1 MSKNNKLRI
10 VLIFVIVCLAVG
22 CQACVSYGFNSAD
35 SDVNKNYSEIKAAEA
50 VKGDIVNPV
59 VLICFADESVEQT
72 KASFTDAVR
81 NYYIGESNSL
91 QNYYSTI
98 SYGQIG
104 ITTLFPE
111 ADGELFVYKSSK
123 TRSYYKNIKEKSGD
137 SVRKTAE
144 SELLNAAL
152 NAAASHYDFQDYDLD
167 RNDDGYVDSVS
178 FLVSGEDSNG
188 SGWGGLLWPH
198 SWNLAEIS
206 RSVGQVTAKLGGVT
220 VNKFSLN
227 FIETVDVGFLCHETG
242 HVFGMPDLYHYK
254 YDKDYVQVGQWDI
267 MHLNQ
272 STPQYPTV
280 YLRDKYL
287 GCIGDNQL
295 IDIKTNGTYT
305 LKPVSTA
312 TAEDVL
318 AYRLV
323 INDKE
328 SIYFEYRNNSVSV
341 YDGGLSGSG
350 LIAYRVNSSVDGNE
364 EGKRRS
370 TSNPDE
376 VYVYRPSVATNGGT
390 KNKELTNLSY
400 AYLNEDN
407 QKFRSLGTQTITT
420 KYDERNIFLTDGSNT
435 GVIVRVTETT
445 DEKISF
451 EIDVNGYGGTKVR
464 DILVEGNAEIN
475 YGEPPDIRVK
485 VLFSGYS
492 QYVVASPDK
501 YVFEYDPEI
510 IGTQR
515 ATIVYTDDDGEVI
528 KYYFDL
534 TISDKLETERLDVIK
549 KPDKVIYEAGEKLT
563 LDGLTVAV
571 TYVKQGMKEIKYDL
585 TAESQWKVEGVDT
598 SVSGKYEA
606 VITYLPFNLSVVIE
620 ITVVSDLVS
629 MKISERNSVTMIS
642 KSENLSLTVIG
653 VYEDGTEKIMNPTE
667 YSISGYSKQ
676 TLYIKQTVK
685 ITSDEKPDIWCS
697 KTVIAVD
704 EKDLL
709 SITQE
714 GKIKTLYKYGETLDL
729 SGGYLT
735 LDFSGNIISVPAEN
749 FYSQYA
755 QKFQATKKGLQRLGV
770 SIYGVENEYAVN
782 VLASDDSS
790 LASGSSAALV
800 NYGSGY
806 VLFTRATKLKEA
818 VGYFS
823 SYLNIRFVKTDGK
836 VKYEVKPSVNGEE
849 YVADGMRIELT
860 DGDGKTVMSYRL
872 FVKGDADGNGVADE
886 NDRYYWAEAL
896 FRQRKDADV
905 FLDMNG
911 DGKYTLSDYVLLTE
925 TYGAGV

>member
-1 MSKNNKLRI
+1 MSKNVKLKI
-10 VLIFVIVCLAVG
+10 TLIFVIACLAIA
-22 CQACVSYGFNSAD
+22 CQACFSYGFNSAD
-35 SDVNKNYSEIKAAEA
+35 NGVTTDYSEIKAAEA
-50 VKGDIVNPV
+50 VRGDIVNPV

-72 KASFTDAVR
+72 RVSFTDAVR
-81 NYYIGESNSL
+81 NFYIGESNSL
-91 QNYYSTI
+91 QDYYSTI

-104 ITTLFPE
+104 ITTLFPD
-111 ADGELFVYKSSK
+111 ADGELFVYKASNK
-123 TRSYYKNIKEKSGD
+123 RSYYKDITSSSTKRT
-137 SVRKTAE
+137 VAE
-144 SELLNAAL
+144 SDLLNSAL
-152 NAAASHYDFQDYDLD
+152 KAAASHFDFDGHNVDG
-167 RNDDGYVDSVS
+167 NCDGYVDSVS
-178 FLVSGEDSNG
+178 FLVSGADSNG

-198 SWNLAEIS
+198 SWELEPLSQSA
-206 RSVGQVTAKLGGVT
+206 GQVTAKLDGVT

-242 HVFGMPDLYHYK
+242 HVFGMPDLYHYY

-272 STPQYPTV
+272 STPQYPTA

-287 GCIGDNQL
+287 GCVGDNQL
-295 IDIKTNGTYT
+295 IDIKTSGTYS

-312 TAEDVL
+312 TAEDIL

-323 INDKE
+323 INENE

-341 YDGGLSGSG
+341 YDSGLSGSG
-350 LIAYRVNSSVDGNE
+350 LIVYRVNTSVEGNE
-364 EGKRRS
+364 DGRRQN
-370 TSNPDE
+370 TKNPDE
-376 VYVYRPSVATNGGT
+376 VYVYRPSVTTNRNT
-390 KNKELTNLSY
+390 KLRETTNLSY
-400 AYLNEDN
+400 AYLSDDNER
-407 QKFRSLGTQTITT
+407 FRSLGRQTSTA
-420 KYDERNIFLTDGSNT
+420 KYDENDIFLTDGSNT
-435 GVIVRVTETT
+435 GVTVKVSERT

-451 EIDVNGYGGTKVR
+451 DIDVNGYGGNKVR
-464 DILVEGNAEIN
+464 DIVVEGDAEIN
-475 YGEPPDIRVK
+475 YGETPDIRVK
-485 VLFSGYS
+485 VLFSGYG

-501 YVFEYDPEI
+501 YVLEYDPEI

-515 ATIVYTDDDGEVI
+515 ATIIYTDDDGEVI

-549 KPDKVIYEAGEKLT
+549 NPDKVIYEAGEKIS

-585 TAESQWKVEGVDT
+585 TDESQWKVEGVDT
-598 SVSGKYEA
+598 TVSGKYEA
-606 VITYLPFNLSVVIE
+606 VVTYLPFNMSVVIE

-629 MKISERNSVTMIS
+629 MKISERNSVTLVGKNES
-642 KSENLSLTVIG
+642 LSITVIG
-653 VYEDGTEKIMNPTE
+653 AYKDGTEKVMNPTE
-667 YSISGYSKQ
+667 YTITGYYKQ
-676 TLYIKQTVK
+676 TRYIKQTVK
-685 ITSDEKPDIWCS
+685 ITSDANPDIGCS

-704 EKDLL
+704 EDDLL

-729 SGGYLT
+729 SGGTLT
-735 LDFSGNIISVPAEN
+735 FDFSGNKISVPAEN
-749 FYSQYA
+749 YYSLYA

-790 LASGSSAALV
+790 LASGTSAATV

-806 VLFTRATKLKEA
+806 VLFTRAAKLKEA

-836 VKYEVKPSVNGEE
+836 VKYEVKPSTNGEE
-849 YVADGMRIELT
+849 YVTDGMKIELT
-860 DGDGKTVMSYRL
+860 DGDGKTVMSYRI
-872 FVKGDADGNGVADE
+872 FVKGDGDGNGVVDE

-896 FRQRKDADV
+896 FRQRKDADI

-925 TYGAGV
+925 TYGVSA

>member
-1 MSKNNKLRI
+1 MSKNNKLKI
-10 VLIFVIVCLAVG
+10 ILIFVIVCLAVA
-22 CQACVSYGFNSAD
+22 CQACVSYWVNSAD
-35 SDVNKNYSEIKAAEA
+35 DGVTYDYSEIKAAEA
-50 VKGDIVNPV
+50 VRGDIVNPV

-91 QNYYSTI
+91 QDYYSTI

-104 ITTLFPE
+104 ITTIFPE
-111 ADGELFVYKSSK
+111 ADGELFVYKASNK
-123 TRSYYKNIKEKSGD
+123 RSYYKDITDG
-137 SVRKTAE
+137 SVKRAAAE
-144 SELLNAAL
+144 SDLLNSAL
-152 NAAASHYDFQDYDLD
+152 KAAASHFDFDGYNVDG
-167 RNDDGYVDSVS
+167 NGDGYVDSVS

-198 SWNLAEIS
+198 SWELVYLS
-206 RSVGQVTAKLGGVT
+206 QSSGRVTAKLGGVT

-242 HVFGMPDLYHYK
+242 HVFGMPDLYHYY

-287 GCIGDNQL
+287 GCVGDNQL
-295 IDIKTNGTYT
+295 IDIKTSGTYT

-312 TAEDVL
+312 TAEDIL

-323 INDKE
+323 INENE

-341 YDGGLSGSG
+341 YDSGLSGSG
-350 LIAYRVNSSVDGNE
+350 LIVYRTNSSVEGNE
-364 EGKRRS
+364 DGKRQNTR
-370 TSNPDE
+370 NPDE
-376 VYVYRPSVATNGGT
+376 VYVYRPSVTNNRNT
-390 KNKELTNLSY
+390 KLRETTNLSY
-400 AYLNEDN
+400 AYLSDDN
-407 QKFRSLGTQTITT
+407 ARFRSLGRQTSTAT
-420 KYDERNIFLTDGSNT
+420 YDEKDIFLTDGSNT
-435 GVIVRVTETT
+435 GVTVKVLKRT
-445 DEKISF
+445 DEEISF
-451 EIDVNGYGGTKVR
+451 YIDVNGYGGNKVR
-464 DILVEGNAEIN
+464 DIIVEGNAEIN
-475 YGEPPDIRVK
+475 YGETPDIRVK

-492 QYVVASPDK
+492 NYVVASPDK

-528 KYYFDL
+528 RYYFDL

-549 KPDKVIYEAGEKLT
+549 NPDKVIYEAGEKLS

-585 TAESQWKVEGVDT
+585 TDESQWKVEGVDT

-606 VITYLPFNLSVVIE
+606 VITYLPFNMSVVVE

-629 MKISERNSVTMIS
+629 MKISERNSVTMVGKNES
-642 KSENLSLTVIG
+642 LSITVIG
-653 VYEDGTEKIMNPTE
+653 VYEDGTEKIMNPTD
-667 YSISGYSKQ
+667 YTIAGYSKQ
-676 TLYIKQTVK
+676 TLYVKQTVK
-685 ITSDEKPDIWCS
+685 ITSTEKPDIWCS
-697 KTVIAVD
+697 KTVIAVN
-704 EKDLL
+704 ENDLL
-709 SITQE
+709 SITQD
-714 GKIKTLYKYGETLDL
+714 GKIKTLYKYGEALDL
-729 SGGYLT
+729 SGGILT
-735 LDFSGNIISVPAEN
+735 FDFSGNKISVPAEN
-749 FYSQYA
+749 FYSLYA

-790 LASGSSAALV
+790 LASGSSAAVV

-836 VKYEVKPSVNGEE
+836 VKYEVKPSINGEE
-849 YVADGMRIELT
+849 YVTDGMKIELT
-860 DGDGKTVMSYRL
+860 DGDGKTVMTYRI
-872 FVKGDADGNGVADE
+872 FVKGDADGNGIVDE

-896 FRQRKDADV
+896 FRQRKDADI

-911 DGKYTLSDYVLLTE
+911 DGKYTLSDYVLLAE
-925 TYGAGV
+925 AYGVGV

>member
-1 MSKNNKLRI
+1 MNKNNKLKI
-10 VLIFVIVCLAVG
+10 ILIFVIVCLAVG

-35 SDVNKNYSEIKAAEA
+35 NVITYDNSEIKAAEA
-50 VKGDIVNPV
+50 VRGDIVNPV

-72 KASFTDAVR
+72 RASFTDAVR
-81 NYYIGESNSL
+81 NYYIGGSNSL
-91 QNYYSTI
+91 QDYYSTI

-111 ADGELFVYKSSK
+111 ADGELFVYKASNK
-123 TRSYYKNIKEKSGD
+123 RSYYKNITNGSSK
-137 SVRKTAE
+137 RTAAE
-144 SELLNAAL
+144 SDLLNSAL
-152 NAAASHYDFQDYDLD
+152 KEAASHFDFDGYNVDG
-167 RNDDGYVDSVS
+167 NGDGYVDSVS
-178 FLVSGEDSNG
+178 FLVSGEDSDG

-198 SWNLAEIS
+198 SWELATLS
-206 RSVGQVTAKLGGVT
+206 QSSGQVTAKLGGVT

-242 HVFGMPDLYHYK
+242 HVFGMPDLYHYY

-287 GCIGDNQL
+287 GCVGDNQL
-295 IDIKTNGTYT
+295 IDIKTSGTYS

-312 TAEDVL
+312 TAEDILV
-318 AYRLV
+318 YRLV
-323 INDKE
+323 INENE

-341 YDGGLSGSG
+341 YDSGLSGSG
-350 LIAYRVNSSVDGNE
+350 LIVYRVNTSVEGNE
-364 EGKRRS
+364 DGRRQN
-370 TSNPDE
+370 TKNPDE
-376 VYVYRPSVATNGGT
+376 VYVYRPSVASTGVT
-390 KNKELTNLSY
+390 KTKELTNLSY
-400 AYLNEDN
+400 AYLSDDNER
-407 QKFRSLGTQTITT
+407 FRSLGTQTVTA

-435 GVIVRVTETT
+435 GVTVKVSERT
-445 DEKISF
+445 DEEISF
-451 EIDVNGYGGTKVR
+451 YIDVNGYGGTKVR
-464 DILVEGNAEIN
+464 DIIVEGNAEIN
-475 YGEPPDIRVK
+475 YGETPDIRVK

-501 YVFEYDPEI
+501 YVLEYNPEI

-515 ATIVYTDDDGEVI
+515 AAIVYTDDDGEVI

-549 KPDKVIYEAGEKLT
+549 NPDKVIYEAGEKLS

-585 TAESQWKVEGVDT
+585 TDESQWKVEGVDT

-606 VITYLPFNLSVVIE
+606 VVTYLPFNLSVAIE

-629 MKISERNSVTMIS
+629 MKISERNSVTMVGKNES
-642 KSENLSLTVIG
+642 LSITVIG
-653 VYEDGTEKIMNPTE
+653 VYEDGTEKVMNPTD
-667 YSISGYSKQ
+667 YTITGYSKQ
-676 TLYIKQTVK
+676 TLYAKQTVK
-685 ITSDEKPDIWCS
+685 ITSTEKPDIWCS

-704 EKDLL
+704 ENDLL

-729 SGGYLT
+729 SGGTLT
-735 LDFSGNIISVPAEN
+735 FDFAGNKISVPAEN
-749 FYSQYA
+749 YYSLYA

-770 SIYGVENEYAVN
+770 SIYGVENEYSVN

-790 LASGSSAALV
+790 LASGSSAAVV

-836 VKYEVKPSVNGEE
+836 VKYEVKPSINGEE
-849 YVADGMRIELT
+849 YVIDGMKIELT
-860 DGDGKTVMSYRL
+860 DGDGKTVMTYRI
-872 FVKGDADGNGVADE
+872 FVKGDADGNGVVDE

-896 FRQRKDADV
+896 FRQRKDADI

-925 TYGAGV
+925 TYGVGV